1 MDELPTVSVAELKRK
16 LDAKENFQL
25 VDVREP
31 MEYEIAN
38 INGAKLIPLGELPD
52 RMSELNRERLT
63 IVHCHSGQRS
73 AQAVRIM
80 REAGFTNVFNLDGGI
95 ARWSD
100 EIDSDVAQ
108 Y

>member
-38 INGAKLIPLGELPD
+38 IDGAKLIPLGELPD